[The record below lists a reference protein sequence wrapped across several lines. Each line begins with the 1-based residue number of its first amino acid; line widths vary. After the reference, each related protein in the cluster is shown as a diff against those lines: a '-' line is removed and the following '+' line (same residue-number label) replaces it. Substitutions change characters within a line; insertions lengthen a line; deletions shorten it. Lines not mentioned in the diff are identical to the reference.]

1 MAECFV
7 VGFVTKSVSFNTYRS
22 DSSTWILMALGVAVS
37 TKVDISNDESRLAE
51 EILLKP
57 RVKATEQITQN
68 WTIRSPRIS

>member
-1 MAECFV
+1 M
-7 VGFVTKSVSFNTYRS
+7 VGLVTKSVSFNNYRS

-57 RVKATEQITQN
+57 RVKATEQ
-68 WTIRSPRIS
+68 RSTDDTKLDI